1 MRNSFLRNT
10 AESIVQAIGWD
21 KLSGVTLV
29 LPSHRAG
36 LVLTEEILNLQA
48 EQNIKALWSPSVLT
62 LTQLQD
68 ALSPLY
74 AEDELKTIVRLYR
87 HYRWQNEGD
96 EDLMPL
102 EMFYGWGKQMLSDF
116 TNVDASMPA
125 EQVPNFFD
133 NTIAAHELSQWRI
146 DEEVLSRLRA
156 LFRDEDKPV
165 KEESIRRQY
174 EQIWRRLYELYK
186 LLREELSAEQKG
198 YSGMRQRAVIEHW
211 NDASVQDQIRGRMYI
226 FAGFNYLLPV
236 ERELMQRLKDAGQ
249 ALFFWDYV
257 PDFTTNEKAFSF
269 ARLNAGILGGA
280 QKTEN
285 RNQTDFP
292 KEVTIL
298 SCSSREAQAQYVHRW
313 LLENYTEKGQKAGIV
328 ICDES
333 MLEPVIYALPTVIL
347 PGQTEP
353 EPINIT
359 KGFPLR
365 NTHIYARTLEW
376 LYDKSRGDI
385 EQVVSPGFI
394 DDLLNYLFPESP
406 DTEEEPEAEDTT
418 DALSWQELLILESG
432 YQVRVVANQMRQL
445 IAEGLG
451 DVPVTLSLLR
461 LLMRRVME
469 GISMPF
475 HGEPV
480 TDIQVM
486 GVLETRMLDFDK
498 LLLLN
503 VEEGVL
509 PQTQAD
515 NSFIP
520 YYLRKSYSMQTS
532 DERATVYAYNF
543 FRLLSRARHS
553 TLLFTSAD
561 AGKNSKGMSR
571 FIMQMLVSP
580 EFFTVT
586 KGQLQESN
594 DLMPADEL
602 VMTSEVAYKD
612 IGRLSLSPSA
622 LNTYISCP
630 LKFYYQHVL
639 DKHQEDEEETI
650 FKSHTMGTFVHE
662 AMEHLYEKYLH
673 AQKENNPPLPV
684 SPDEIGHI
692 LADSSILEEA
702 LAYAYKRVNAEWEK
716 RHDGEKDHYKPE
728 EHQHEKPI
736 LLTYIRRILERD
748 RKDAEVGL
756 KICLLEANRYFP
768 VSVEGVGEVRI
779 GGRIDR
785 LDIYGPEGN
794 ERLRIVDYK
803 TGTYN
808 SSDTSATMATIMTD
822 KKKGY
827 VRQTLIYSHAVMPSD
842 LPVEPNLFYCSRELK
857 DATTTLSV
865 DKSPVTDY
873 RQLSDEFMKA
883 LAPKIAE
890 VMITTTFPACE
901 EKDCSPFC
909 PFLGICKRKPYKTEE

>member
-1 MRNSFLRNT
+1 M
-10 AESIVQAIGWD
+10 QAIGWD

-87 HYRWQNEGD
+87 HYRRLNEGD

-156 LFRDEDKPV
+156 LFSDDDKPV
-165 KEESIRRQY
+165 KEESIRHQY

-211 NDASVQDQIRGRMYI
+211 DEAPVQNQIRGRMYI
-226 FAGFNYLLPV
+226 FVGFNYLLPV
-236 ERELMQRLKDAGQ
+236 EREVMQRLKDAGQ
-249 ALFFWDYV
+249 ALFFWDFV

-285 RNQTDFP
+285 RKQTDFP
-292 KEVTIL
+292 KNVTIL

-313 LLENYTEKGQKAGIV
+313 LLENYKEKGQKAGIV

-333 MLEPVIYALPTVIL
+333 MLEPVIYALPAVIL
-347 PGQTEP
+347 PGQTKP

-365 NTHIYARTLEW
+365 NTQIYARTLEW

-385 EQVVSPGFI
+385 EQVVSPGLI
-394 DDLLNYLFPESP
+394 DDLLKYLFPEMQDS
-406 DTEEEPEAEDTT
+406 EEETEAPETSE
-418 DALSWQELLILESG
+418 ALSWQELLILESG

-445 IAEGLG
+445 IVEGLG

-586 KGQLQESN
+586 KGQLQEPN
-594 DLMPADEL
+594 DLMPAEEL
-602 VMTSEVAYKD
+602 VVTSDVAYKD
-612 IGRLSLSPSA
+612 LGRLSLSPSA

-630 LKFYYQHVL
+630 LKFYYQYVL
-639 DKHQEDEEETI
+639 GKRQEDEEETI
-650 FKSHTMGTFVHE
+650 FKSHTLGTFVHE
-662 AMEHLYEKYLH
+662 AMEHLYEEYLH
-673 AQKENNPPLPV
+673 AQKENVPPLPV
-684 SPDEIGHI
+684 SPDDIGHI
-692 LADSSILEEA
+692 LSDSSILEEA
-702 LAYAYKRVNAEWEK
+702 LAYAYIRVNAEWEK
-716 RHDGEKDHYKPE
+716 KHEGETDHYKQE

-768 VSVEGVGEVRI
+768 VCVENVGEVRI

-808 SSDTSATMATIMTD
+808 SADTSATMATILSD
-822 KKKGY
+822 PKKGY
-827 VRQTLIYSHAVMPSD
+827 VRQTLIYSQAVTPSD
-842 LPVEPNLFYCSRELK
+842 LPVEPHLFYCSRELK

-865 DKSPVTDY
+865 NKSPLTDY
-873 RQLSDEFMKA
+873 RQLSDEFMK
-883 LAPKIAE
+883 LLSPKIAE
-890 VMITTTFPACE
+890 VMSTTIFPACE
-901 EKDCSPFC
+901 EKDCSPYC
-909 PFLGICKRKPYKTEE
+909 PFLGICKRKPYKIDE